1 MSPCR
6 EGKFRVTIILSPDFV
21 QVSDLS
27 RLVAP
32 RHVAIAGDLI
42 YDGGDNL
49 IRSLSSISIGEIIRK
64 V

>member
-6 EGKFRVTIILSPDFV
+6 DGKFRVTIILSPDFV
-21 QVSDLS
+21 QVNDPS

-32 RHVAIAGDLI
+32 VHVATAGDLI
-42 YDGGDNL
+42 YVGGDNL
-49 IRSLSSISIGEIIRK
+49 IRSLSNISIGEIIRK